1 MTAIATHAQFS
12 RDEMSKGQNKLFV
25 ATNVVRIFIGGLMG
39 ITVVA
44 TLFLAFLSMRTDAS
58 AAGPH
63 LFGRH
68 YLVVRSGSMS
78 PTFATGSMVAIHQTT
93 ATENA
98 QLPVGTVV
106 AFRSLANSEVLI
118 THRIVDIVKVN
129 GESVYQT
136 KGDANATVDGTY
148 LDSERVLGTYSFSV
162 PRLGFYMVALQGR
175 QFLLTLT
182 AAFALAS
189 ISLMLTN
196 RASILTNQKENQI

>member
-1 MTAIATHAQFS
+1 MQATSFFSEINSPLVGGHRHIHLVTRMVRIGIGIAIA
-12 RDEMSKGQNKLFV
+12 V
-25 ATNVVRIFIGGLMG
+25 
-39 ITVVA
+39 TVFA
-44 TLFLAFLSMRTDAS
+44 TLFLAFLSVRAEAD
-58 AAGPH
+58 AAGPQ

-78 PTFATGSMVAIHQTT
+78 PSFATGSMVAIKQTNP
-93 ATENA
+93 AQSS

-106 AFRSLANSEVLI
+106 AFRSLANPEVLI

-148 LDSERVLGTYSFSV
+148 LEPERVLGTYSFSV
-162 PRLGFYMVALQGR
+162 PRLGFFMVALQGR

-182 AAFALAS
+182 AAFTLAS

-196 RASILTNQKENQI
+196 RASMLNHQKENQI

>member
-1 MTAIATHAQFS
+1 MTAITTRSSLHAESS
-12 RDEMSKGQNKLFV
+12 RGHKQLFAV
-25 ATNVVRIFIGGLMG
+25 TYVIRAVIGTL
-39 ITVVA
+39 IALTVFA
-44 TLFLAFLSMRTDAS
+44 TLFLAFISMRTDAS

-63 LFGRH
+63 IFGRH
-68 YLVVRSGSMS
+68 YLVVRSGSMA
-78 PTFATGSMVAIHQTT
+78 PVFATGSMVAIHQTNP
-93 ATENA
+93 TENA

-148 LDSERVLGTYSFSV
+148 LEPERVLGTYSFSV
-162 PRLGFYMVALQGR
+162 PRLGFFMVALQGR

-182 AAFALAS
+182 AAFTLAS

-196 RASILTNQKENQI
+196 RASMLNHQKENQI

>member
-1 MTAIATHAQFS
+1 MTAITTHSSLHAESS
-12 RDEMSKGQNKLFV
+12 RGQNHLFAV
-25 ATNVVRIFIGGLMG
+25 TYVIRAVIGTL
-39 ITVVA
+39 IALTVFA
-44 TLFLAFLSMRTDAS
+44 TLFLAFISIRTDAN

-63 LFGRH
+63 VFGRH
-68 YLVVRSGSMS
+68 YLVVRSGSMA
-78 PTFATGSMVAIHQTT
+78 PIFPTGSMVAIHQTNP
-93 ATENA
+93 TENA

-148 LDSERVLGTYSFSV
+148 LEPERVLGTYSFSV
-162 PRLGFYMVALQGR
+162 PRLGFFMVALQGR

-182 AAFALAS
+182 AAFTLAS

-196 RASILTNQKENQI
+196 RASMLNNKKENQI